1 MADSPKHPLHPCKD
15 GWREGAA
22 VKTAFTWDDLHLV
35 LLLARGRTLAAAA
48 RHLGV
53 DASTVHRRLAALEQ
67 RLGASLFE
75 RGAGGY
81 RPTAAGGELL
91 AAAEGMAEAA
101 QALDER
107 RQRQSGERLSG
118 LLRVTA
124 PDDLVSHILLPLI
137 AGFVAEHPEVQVELA
152 VDNRQ
157 LNLSRR
163 EADIALRAT
172 REPPSHLAGRRA
184 AHLASAVYAA
194 TPLAGQSLDDRPL
207 AGLPWIVWLEETGPP
222 AFARWLEAEGLAE
235 EPVLRCASMQL
246 QAEAAA
252 AGIGAVLLP
261 CFLGDSMPSLRRLTP
276 PLQPLASALRRLTP
290 PLQPLASEL
299 WLLAPTEV
307 RRRPVVRRFLDRAF
321 AAVKAMRPQLE
332 GRI

>member
-1 MADSPKHPLHPCKD
+1 
-15 GWREGAA
+15 

-48 RHLGV
+48 RQIGV

-81 RPTAAGGELL
+81 RPTAAGAELL
-91 AAAEGMAEAA
+91 AAAEGMAEAL
-101 QALDER
+101 QGLDER
-107 RQRQSGERLSG
+107 RQRQSGEQLSG

-137 AGFVAEHPEVQVELA
+137 AGFVAEHPGVQVELA
-152 VDNRQ
+152 VDNRA

-172 REPPSHLAGRRA
+172 REPPSHLAGRRGS
-184 AHLASAVYAA
+184 HLASAAYAA
-194 TPLAGQSLDDRPL
+194 MPLADRPL
-207 AGLPWIVWLEETGPP
+207 ASLPWIAWPEETGPP
-222 AFARWLEAEGLAE
+222 AFARWLEAEGFGGT
-235 EPVLRCASMQL
+235 PVLRCASMQL
-246 QAEAAA
+246 QADAAA
-252 AGIGAVLLP
+252 TGIGAVLLP
-261 CFLGDSMPSLRRLTP
+261 CFLGDATPSLRRLTP
-276 PLQPLASALRRLTP
+276 PLQ
-290 PLQPLASEL
+290 QLASEL

-321 AAVKAMRPQLE
+321 AAVKAMRPRLE

>member
-1 MADSPKHPLHPCKD
+1 M
-15 GWREGAA
+15 
-22 VKTAFTWDDLHLV
+22 KTALSWDDLQLV

-48 RHLGV
+48 RQLGV
-53 DASTVHRRLAALEQ
+53 DASTVHRRLAAFEQ

-81 RPTAAGGELL
+81 RPTAAGAELL
-91 AAAEGMAEAA
+91 AAAEGMAEAV

-107 RQRQSGERLSG
+107 RQRQSAERLSG

-137 AGFVAEHPEVQVELA
+137 ASFVAEHPEVQVELA

-184 AHLASAVYAA
+184 SQLASAVYGG
-194 TPLAGQSLDDRPL
+194 PVLADALADRPL
-207 AGLPWIVWLEETGPP
+207 ASLPWIAWNEETGPP
-222 AFARWLEAEGLAE
+222 AFARWLEGEGLAE
-235 EPVLRCASMQL
+235 KPVLRCASMQL

-261 CFLGDSMPSLRRLTP
+261 CFLGDSTSGLRRLT
-276 PLQPLASALRRLTP
+276 QPLA
-290 PLQPLASEL
+290 PLASEL

-332 GRI
+332 GRS

>member
-1 MADSPKHPLHPCKD
+1 M
-15 GWREGAA
+15 
-22 VKTAFTWDDLHLV
+22 KTAFSWDDLHLV

-48 RHLGV
+48 RQLGV

-67 RLGASLFE
+67 RLDSSLFE

-91 AAAEGMAEAA
+91 VAAEGMAEAV
-101 QALDER
+101 QSLEER
-107 RQRQSGERLSG
+107 RQRRSDERLSG
-118 LLRVTA
+118 LVRVTA
-124 PDDLVSHILLPLI
+124 PDDLVSYILLPLI
-137 AGFVAEHPEVQVELA
+137 AGFLAEHPEVQIELA
-152 VDNRQ
+152 VDNRA

-163 EADIALRAT
+163 EADVALRAT

-184 AHLASAVYAA
+184 SHLASAVYAA
-194 TPLAGQSLDDRPL
+194 MPLAERPL
-207 AGLPWIVWLEETGPP
+207 ASLPWIAWSEETGPP
-222 AFARWLEAEGLAE
+222 AFARWLEAEGLARK
-235 EPVLRCASMQL
+235 PVLRCGSMQL

-261 CFLGDSMPSLRRLTP
+261 CFLGDATP
-276 PLQPLASALRRLTP
+276 ALRRLTP
-290 PLQPLASEL
+290 PLQQLASEL

-321 AAVKAMRPQLE
+321 AAVKAMRPRLE